1 MNSRLLPP
9 LSLSSSSSP
18 ELPPEW
24 LLLPLLLPLPPDD
37 SAVPADELIE
47 SFLSMEDI
55 TDAAGRS
62 TESSET
68 EESRLLVR

>member
-18 ELPPEW
+18 ELPPQL
-24 LLLPLLLPLPPDD
+24 LLLPLLSSPDE

-62 TESSET
+62 PESSET

>member
-1 MNSRLLPP
+1 MKSRLP
-9 LSLSSSSSP
+9 LSSSSSP

-68 EESRLLVR
+68 EESRLPVR

>member
-1 MNSRLLPP
+1 MAAAEAEAPFLKSRLPP
-9 LSLSSSSSP
+9 LSSSSSP

-24 LLLPLLLPLPPDD
+24 LSPDD
-37 SAVPADELIE
+37 ESAVPADELIE

-62 TESSET
+62 TESSEAD
-68 EESRLLVR
+68 ESRLLVW

>member
-18 ELPPEW
+18 ELPPQL
-24 LLLPLLLPLPPDD
+24 LLLPLLSSPDE